1 MNFTYGHGC
10 ILNEKAAHRG
20 KDSSEMQ
27 KFFAKF
33 FVDFRRHA
41 LSTITAVPQ
50 GHHSVRLVNDETFRR
65 LCRARDLLAAGYQS
79 QIFLD
84 AAARE
89 ACLSRFHF
97 HRLFH
102 STFGETPHDFLTR
115 RRMEHARHLLASG
128 EMTVTEVCLE
138 VGYSSLGS
146 FSSKFQSTVG
156 VPPTQYQRQI
166 RRVFG
171 YQKPWN
177 IILVP
182 ACYFSAY
189 GA

>member
-1 MNFTYGHGC
+1 V
-10 ILNEKAAHRG
+10 A
-20 KDSSEMQ
+20 KDWREIT
-27 KFFAKF
+27 KFFRNFPVAF
-33 FVDFRRHA
+33 LRHL
-41 LSTITAVPQ
+41 LSTIQAMRQWHP
-50 GHHSVRLVNDETFRR
+50 SSRLINDETFRR
-65 LCRARDLLAAGYQS
+65 LCRARDLLAEEFQS

-84 AAARE
+84 IAARE
-89 ACLSRFHF
+89 ACLSPFHF

-115 RRMEHARHLLASG
+115 RRMERARHLLASG

-146 FSSKFQSTVG
+146 FSSKFQSMVG

-166 RRVFG
+166 RRIFG
-171 YQKPWN
+171 YQKPWK

>member
-1 MNFTYGHGC
+1 M
-10 ILNEKAAHRG
+10 KRG
-20 KDSSEMQ
+20 ASWRKYWREIT
-27 KFFAKF
+27 KFFSLFSCCNPAPSSQYNK
-33 FVDFRRHA
+33 
-41 LSTITAVPQ
+41 TMPQ
-50 GHHSVRLVNDETFRR
+50 RNSSSRLVNDETFRR
-65 LCRARDLLAAGYQS
+65 LCRARDLLAEGFQS

-84 AAARE
+84 TAARE
-89 ACLSRFHF
+89 ACLSPFHF

-115 RRMEHARHLLASG
+115 RRMERARHLLASG

-146 FSSKFQSTVG
+146 FSSKFQSMVG
-156 VPPTQYQRQI
+156 VPPTQYQRQV

-171 YQKPWN
+171 FQKPWK

>member
-1 MNFTYGHGC
+1 M
-10 ILNEKAAHRG
+10 KRG
-20 KDSSEMQ
+20 ASWRRPVGNHKVFSRFSCCFLPPSSQYNNAM
-27 KFFAKF
+27 
-33 FVDFRRHA
+33 
-41 LSTITAVPQ
+41 PQ
-50 GHHSVRLVNDETFRR
+50 RPPSLALVNDETFRR
-65 LCRARDLLAAGYQS
+65 LCRARDLLAARYQS

-89 ACLSRFHF
+89 ACLSPFHF

-146 FSSKFQSTVG
+146 FSSKFQNMVG
-156 VPPTQYQRQI
+156 MPPIQYQRQV

-171 YQKPWN
+171 FQKPWK
-177 IILVP
+177 IMLVP
-182 ACYFSAY
+182 TCYFSAY

>member
-1 MNFTYGHGC
+1 M
-10 ILNEKAAHRG
+10 KRG
-20 KDSSEMQ
+20 TSWKRLTGND
-27 KFFAKF
+27 KVFL
-33 FVDFRRHA
+33 DFPVA
-41 LSTITAVPQ
+41 FSCYLLSTMMLMPE
-50 GHHSVRLVNDETFRR
+50 RRRFRPLVNDETFRR

-89 ACLSRFHF
+89 ACLSPFHF
-97 HRLFH
+97 HRMFH

-115 RRMEHARHLLASG
+115 RRMDRARHLLACG
-128 EMTVTEVCLE
+128 EMNVTEVCME

-146 FSSKFQSTVG
+146 FSSKFQNLVG
-156 VPPTQYQRQI
+156 IPPTQYQRRI

-171 YQKPWN
+171 FQKPWK
-177 IILVP
+177 IMLVP